1 MAHSSVATLVIAH
14 FNQNSFLMSNTSIN
28 VEQIRQYFLGLQE
41 RITAGMSAVDGKSF
55 ATDSWTKPADA
66 KLKGDGRSMI
76 LEEGNILERGGV
88 GSVSY
93 THLTLPTKRIV

>member
-1 MAHSSVATLVIAH
+1 
-14 FNQNSFLMSNTSIN
+14 MSNTSIN

-66 KLKGDGRSMI
+66 KL
-76 LEEGNILERGGV
+76 
-88 GSVSY
+88 
-93 THLTLPTKRIV
+93 

>member
-1 MAHSSVATLVIAH
+1 
-14 FNQNSFLMSNTSIN
+14 MSNTSIN
-28 VEQIRQYFLGLQE
+28 VDQIRQYFLGLQE
-41 RITAGMSAVDGKSF
+41 RITAGMSELDGKTF

-88 GSVSY
+88 GFSHVRGDS
-93 THLTLPTKRIV
+93 LPAEPLKPWAYHWYSIHAIHTFQPFT